1 MVMREEFDAL
11 LLAQSGAE
19 VLDGHPVTGV
29 IESGGHVQVQTAAR
43 SFTGRYAVGADG
55 AASSV
60 ARWLGLREH
69 RQLSPTLEAEVAPS
83 RAAGRFAEYGQQAVF
98 SLGVVPWGYAWV
110 FPKNGAL
117 SVGIGRVRP
126 GRLDLRAALWREM
139 ERLGLPPAGVE
150 LHGHPLPC
158 YQAPLWPLWS
168 PWVRG
173 ARPVPGWPQERLST
187 DRCLLVGDAAGLV
200 DPLIGEGI
208 RYAVGSALLAA
219 EAIAGGD
226 LSSYEAAVWWDIGR
240 SLATA
245 QLTAGVAYR
254 WPKLTFRLG
263 LRNPATTHLF
273 VKILTGQMSHVG
285 TGRKL
290 LGNAVRSLLR
300 GEPDHDQ

>member
-208 RYAVGSALLAA
+208 RYAIGSARLAA
-219 EAIAGGD
+219 EAIASGD
-226 LSSYEAAVWWDIGR
+226 LSSYEAAVWRDIGH

-245 QLTAGVAYR
+245 RLTAGVAYQ
-254 WPKLTFRLG
+254 WPKLSFQLG
-263 LRNPATTHLF
+263 VRNPATTHLF
-273 VKILTGQMSHVG
+273 VKILTGQTSHVG
-285 TGRKL
+285 TGRKI
-290 LGNAVRSLLR
+290 LGNAARWLLR
-300 GEPDHDQ
+300 GEPD